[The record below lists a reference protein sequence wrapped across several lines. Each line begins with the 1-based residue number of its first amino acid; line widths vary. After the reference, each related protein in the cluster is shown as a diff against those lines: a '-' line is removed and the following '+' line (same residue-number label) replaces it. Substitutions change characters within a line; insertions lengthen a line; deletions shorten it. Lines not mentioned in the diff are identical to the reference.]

1 MLRVPG
7 VTLRLPKT
15 IVGDTP
21 RGGDCQPVR
30 GLKWDT
36 DDQSEARVTISSQIS
51 NGQDNG
57 WWHLTMRAHGGRDHN
72 NGSWWPVN
80 VNRFKITVCLEGSLH
95 SWPHCTESPQTNVNI
110 TPAVGTHRGQLLML
124 KLCILKSKGF
134 FDLIFCS
141 DSSLTVYHVAKLRN
155 KWSLKPQLYTVQ
167 HPWGVG
173 RKSSFIWSQN
183 GA

>member
-1 MLRVPG
+1 MLRVSG

-21 RGGDCQPVR
+21 RGADCQPIR

-51 NGQDNG
+51 NGRDNG
-57 WWHLTMRAHGGRDHN
+57 WWHLTMWAHGGRDHN

-110 TPAVGTHRGQLLML
+110 TPAVGTHRGQLLQTL
-124 KLCILKSKGF
+124 QFKVNRFLWLDF
-134 FDLIFCS
+134 LLRQIFN
-141 DSSLTVYHVAKLRN
+141 SL
-155 KWSLKPQLYTVQ
+155 SC
-167 HPWGVG
+167 
-173 RKSSFIWSQN
+173 RKAQK
-183 GA
+183 